1 MPWPFQNLSFI
12 WSANADG
19 LAVRFASAKLFAKA
33 KAGRANEAEQAG
45 FRRMQML
52 AECGQADVSGLEGG
66 IFVAAEDAVRLD
78 VETREGFSLPPSWP
92 GGMRL
97 QTRSV
102 PQLADFSAS
111 LGVLEPGASVVF
123 DWKLRGPILEVGERT
138 YLPAAGQFAALSA
151 FQTWLNAGDRDELT
165 HLSLIA
171 SLREAHQAGCMI
183 ELEAYREAD
192 GAIIAHAEEL
202 VVNARE
208 DMLTGDLVLCPLP
221 QGRFGELGVN
231 DVEARLGQ
239 LDPAKARAVIRVGKT
254 IVLLTETQTTQ
265 ARAIKTRGRVPKSE
279 RQAYERDPQQWLANH
294 VFPDVSAEFSPRVT
308 GIGEWQGGYVGGALG
323 EPEDWFGKQPEAE
336 KPTLEAEPESNDRGD
351 AGEGGDEA
359 DEPSATVLVPLIIP
373 NDAQLAYGWPFVA
386 VGGKTDATFQ
396 PNFQNF
402 ARSPM
407 PHQEEAIRWML
418 GHSRRALTAQSVEPG
433 QRGWGAGALLADDMG
448 LGKTYSTLIFLAEW
462 FRHWRESTKSEPPSV
477 LIVAPLSLLENW
489 KSEIEKTFHV
499 EATPFRRV
507 IIAQGDGDLDSFRR
521 EPGARDIAEPG
532 LVKSYGL
539 GFGDGSERSLDW
551 PGSCV
556 LTTYQTLRDYR
567 FSFAKCEWS
576 AAVFDEAQNL
586 KNPNA
591 QQTIAAKA
599 LRALFRVALTGTPV
613 ENHLGD
619 FWSILD
625 TAEPGPLGA
634 FADFRKRWIA
644 PMNRERHR
652 MADIGKELRE
662 HVGGLMLRRTKDEQN
677 IGLPPKTP
685 RHVECPM
692 SSEQQSLY
700 EQAREAVTESGISED
715 QSDTAPGRHLAAL
728 WHLRQI
734 SMHPDLV
741 GGGRITSAKNAIE
754 SRRVLERSGKLAWLL
769 QQLND
774 IKGNGE
780 KVLVF
785 CVLKQL
791 QEALSRHLQIIF
803 DIAIPIINGDT
814 KAGSEDAAETRLGLI
829 KEFSNRPGFAICILS
844 PIAAGAGLNIVAA
857 NHVIHLERHWNPA
870 KEDQATDRAYRIGQ
884 TKPVTVYLPAATHPE
899 FPSFDSILDRLL
911 AKKRGLQSALG
922 LIPTDAVGAP
932 ELISEVFGSSHAST
946 HDKRRSITIQQALAL
961 SWKMFEALIAVI
973 YDQAAERTILT
984 PHGSDHGCDVVV
996 LGWGPEKK
1004 NLLIQCKTTVND
1016 ELDSEEGVRA
1026 VEGSRPF
1033 FEKPLGLSFD
1043 TRILITTA
1051 KHFSRRTKR
1060 AAHTCSVELNGRSW
1074 INEALNKHKIS
1085 MTDLLRRE
1093 CMRERI

>member
-1 MPWPFQNLSFI
+1 MDWPLQNPPFI
-12 WSANADG
+12 WSANASG
-19 LAVRFASAKLFAKA
+19 LAVRFASTKVFTKA
-33 KAGRANEAEQAG
+33 KAGRAGETEHSG
-45 FRRMQML
+45 FRRMQIL

-66 IFVAAEDAVRLD
+66 IFIATDDAVRLD
-78 VETREGFSLPPSWP
+78 AETRDDFALPPSWP

-102 PQLADFSAS
+102 PNLSDFSAS
-111 LGVLEPGASVVF
+111 LGVLDPGAAVVF
-123 DWKLRGPILEVGERT
+123 DWKLRGPILEIGERS
-138 YLPAAGQFAALSA
+138 YLPTAAQFAALSA
-151 FQTWLNAGDRDELT
+151 FQDWRSASIRDELT

-171 SLREAHQAGCMI
+171 TLREAHLAGCMI
-183 ELEAYREAD
+183 ELEAYSED
-192 GAIIAHAEEL
+192 GGSIIAYAGEL

-208 DMLTGDLVLCPLP
+208 DRVTGDIILCPLP
-221 QGRFGELGVN
+221 RGRFGELDVD
-231 DVEARLGQ
+231 DVEARIGQ
-239 LDPAKARAVIRVGKT
+239 LDPAKARAVMRVGKT
-254 IVLLTETQTTQ
+254 IVLLTETQTAQ
-265 ARAIKTRGRVPKSE
+265 AKAIKSRGRVPKSE
-279 RQAYERDPQQWLANH
+279 RQAYERDPQQWLADH
-294 VFPDVSAEFSPRVT
+294 VFPDVSADFSPRVT

-323 EPEDWFGKQPEAE
+323 EPEDWFGKQPEVE
-336 KPTLEAEPESNDRGD
+336 KPPRVPDPEPPIDPD
-351 AGEGGDEA
+351 PC
-359 DEPSATVLVPLIIP
+359 EPSATVLVPLIIP

-386 VGGKTDATFQ
+386 VEKNCEPKFQ
-396 PNFQNF
+396 LNFQCY
-402 ARSPM
+402 ARQPM
-407 PHQEEAIRWML
+407 PHQDEAIRWML
-418 GHSRRALTAQSVEPG
+418 GHSRRALEAQSVQPG

-462 FRHWRESTKSEPPSV
+462 FRHWRESTKAEPPSV

-489 KSEIEKTFHV
+489 KAEIEKTFHT

-507 IIAQGDGDLDSFRR
+507 IIAQGDGDLDFFRR
-521 EPGARDIAEPG
+521 VPGARDVAEPG

-576 AAVFDEAQNL
+576 VAVFDEAQYL

-591 QQTIAAKA
+591 QQTIASKA
-599 LRALFRVALTGTPV
+599 LRSLFRIALTGTPV

-652 MADIGKELRE
+652 MADIGMELRK

-677 IGLPPKTP
+677 IGLPTKTSLNI
-685 RHVECPM
+685 ECLM
-692 SSEQQSLY
+692 SDEQQWLY
-700 EQAREAVTESGISED
+700 EQAREAVSETD
-715 QSDTAPGRHLAAL
+715 QSDVLNDKTQGRHLAAL

-741 GGGRITSAKNAIE
+741 GGGRIASAKNAIE

-769 QQLND
+769 QQLD
-774 IKGNGE
+774 AIKRDGE
-780 KVLVF
+780 KVLIF
-785 CVLKQL
+785 CALKQL
-791 QEALSRHLQIIF
+791 QEALSRHLQTIF
-803 DIAIPIINGDT
+803 DIMIPVINGDT
-814 KAGSEDAAETRLGLI
+814 KVGSAASSETRLGLI
-829 KEFSNRPGFAICILS
+829 KEFSTRSGFGVCVLS

-870 KEDQATDRAYRIGQ
+870 KEDQATDRAYRIGA
-884 TKPVTVYLPAATHPE
+884 TKPVTVYLPAATHPD
-899 FPSFDSILDRLL
+899 FPSFDSILDKLL

-922 LIPTDAVGAP
+922 LIPPDAVGPP
-932 ELISEVFGSSHAST
+932 ELIAEVFGNAQT
-946 HDKRRSITIQQALAL
+946 AAHDQRRPITLQQALAL

-973 YDQAAERTILT
+973 YDQDAERTILT

-996 LGWGPEKK
+996 LRLGAAKK
-1004 NLLIQCKTTVND
+1004 NFLIQCKTTVND

-1043 TRILITTA
+1043 TKILITTA
-1051 KHFSRRTKR
+1051 KRFSRRTKR
-1060 AAHTCSVELNGRSW
+1060 AAHTCSVELHGRPW
-1074 INEALNKHKIS
+1074 LDEALKRRPVT
-1085 MTDLLRRE
+1085 MAEVLRRE
-1093 CMRERI
+1093 GSRERI